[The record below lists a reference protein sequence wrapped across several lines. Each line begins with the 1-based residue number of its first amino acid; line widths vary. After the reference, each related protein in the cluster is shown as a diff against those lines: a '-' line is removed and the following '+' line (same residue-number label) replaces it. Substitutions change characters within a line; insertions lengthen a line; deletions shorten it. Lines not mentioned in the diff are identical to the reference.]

1 MMKKFWQ
8 IKNEAEAD
16 NAEMLIYGEIADT
29 TWWGDE
35 VTPKQFADDLK
46 ALEGKDLTVRVN
58 SPGGDVFAAQAI
70 YNQLK
75 SYAGHV
81 TMRIDGL
88 AASAATIITCAGDTV
103 IMPDNALFM
112 IHNPKGAMCG
122 YYGAKDLADYAK
134 QLDTVR
140 QTIVNVYKKRCANL
154 SDTQIKHKMDDE
166 TWMTAQEALE
176 YGFVDQL
183 DTDTEIVNSL
193 KDGILIMNSVSC
205 DLSRFNKRD
214 EDIAKIMSKFPAHGD
229 KKADNSI
236 KNCNFKEE
244 NPMENK
250 DLIEKIKNLLGM
262 ESEQAPVEPQA
273 PEGVKDEV
281 KDPVIVERERLMALD
296 ALDDHKNGA
305 ISKMVNAAKANGSTV
320 EQVKPFIDALREDGE
335 QKDEQ
340 EKVLDAIKALIKDE
354 MSSGAQNVAPSAPQA
369 SAEENKQAAIDEV
382 VNLANKER
390 G

>member
-1 MMKKFWQ
+1 MMNKFWK
-8 IKNEAEAD
+8 IKNEADTD

-183 DTDTEIVNSL
+183 DAEMEVENSL
-193 KDGILIMNSVSC
+193 KDGMLIMNSVSC
-205 DLSRFNKRD
+205 DLSRFQRGKEVETIINGFSVNKAPKSPKNAENSTES
-214 EDIAKIMSKFPAHGD
+214 ED
-229 KKADNSI
+229 
-236 KNCNFKEE
+236 

-250 DLIEKIKNLLGM
+250 DLLEKIKNLLGVT
-262 ESEQAPVEPQA
+262 EQAPAEPAVQDNA
-273 PEGVKDEV
+273 QP
-281 KDPVIVERERLMALD
+281 DPVIVERERLMALD

-340 EKVLDAIKALIKDE
+340 ATVLDAIKNLIKDE
-354 MSSGAQNVAPSAPQA
+354 MESGATNVAPSAPQA
-369 SAEENKQAAIDEV
+369 TPEMQKQADIDEI
-382 VNLANKER
+382 VNLANKKR